1 MAIDGSVVALDVGSK
16 RIGVA
21 VSDPMGSFAFPH
33 DTIERTNVRDDVV
46 AILAIVNE
54 RAAKVI
60 VVGDPITMNNT
71 RGIAADNIDAFVAHL
86 ARAFGGRIERIDER
100 LTTAAV
106 QKSLIGADVS
116 RAKRKTVVDKLAAA
130 MILETYLARA
140 RARA

>member
-1 MAIDGSVVALDVGSK
+1 MPITGPVVALDVGER

-21 VSDPMGSFAFPH
+21 VSDPLGGFAFPH
-33 DTIERTNVRDDVV
+33 DTITRTNIRADLD

-54 RAAKVI
+54 RAARTI
-60 VVGDPITMNNT
+60 VVGDPLTMEGK
-71 RGIAADNIDAFVAHL
+71 RGPAAEKMDAFVVHL
-86 ARAFGGRIERIDER
+86 ARVFNGEIARVDER

-130 MILETYLARA
+130 MILETWLARQ
-140 RARA
+140 RR

>member
-1 MAIDGSVVALDVGSK
+1 VAVDGPVVALDVGER

-21 VSDPMGSFAFPH
+21 VSDPAGAFAFPH
-33 DTIERTNVRDDVV
+33 ATIERTNVRDDV
-46 AILAIVNE
+46 AAIVALARE
-54 RAAKVI
+54 RDARTI
-60 VVGDPITMNNT
+60 VVGDPLTMAGE
-71 RGIAADNIDAFVAHL
+71 RGIASGKIDVFVAHL
-86 ARAFGGRIERIDER
+86 ERAYAGRIVRVDER

-140 RARA
+140 RG